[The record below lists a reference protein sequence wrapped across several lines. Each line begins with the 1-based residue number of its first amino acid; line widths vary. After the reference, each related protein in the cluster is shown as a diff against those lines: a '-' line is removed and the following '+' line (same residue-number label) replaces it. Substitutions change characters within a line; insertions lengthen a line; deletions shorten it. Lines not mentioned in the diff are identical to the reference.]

1 MSNKHDKS
9 KMGEMP
15 AKQDDPPR
23 VMALDLPQAALSE
36 ENRAYF
42 AKCQEKLGFIPYVLL
57 AYAHD
62 DAKLSAFATFYNDL
76 MLAPSGLSKLEREMI
91 AVAVSSANHCY
102 YCLTAHGAAVR
113 QLSGDPVL
121 GELMAMN
128 YRAAELSGRHR
139 AMLDFAAKLTEAPH
153 LLEEADRRS
162 LRKAGFGE
170 RDIFDISAVAAFF
183 NMSNRMASAV
193 DMRPNAQYH
202 SQAR

>member
-15 AKQDDPPR
+15 AKQDAPPK

-36 ENRAYF
+36 ANQAYF

-62 DAKLSAFATFYNDL
+62 DAKLSAFAAFYNDL
-76 MLAPSGLSKLEREMI
+76 MLGPSGLSKLEREMI
-91 AVAVSSANHCY
+91 AVAVSSVNHCY

-128 YRAAELSGRHR
+128 YRAAELSPRHR
-139 AMLDFAAKLTEAPH
+139 AMLDFAVKLTEASH
-153 LLEEADRRS
+153 QIGEADRDG

-170 RDIFDISAVAAFF
+170 RDIWDISAVAAFF

-193 DMRPNAQYH
+193 DMRPNEQYH
-202 SQAR
+202 SQSR